1 MKVGLITFHDAI
13 NYGSNLQTYGLYKK
27 VKDLGHE
34 CEVIDYQ
41 CENIRKREFPK
52 PIKWTL
58 RGIAHE
64 LLFERKFRKRY
75 RITHEFLLKMQ
86 MSKKYFRD
94 TVGEA
99 DGQYDKYLVGS
110 DIVWGLDITA
120 GDTAYFL
127 DFVKDKSKK
136 IAFASSVGNPWSE
149 QEKELVKP
157 LLQQF
162 DRITVRENESADWVE
177 ELLFKRPEVV
187 CDPTMLLT
195 ADEWMEMVSDKYKGQ
210 KYVLIYFDT
219 PNGDC
224 LKSAKLYAKKYGL
237 KVYRIGLGHHIDGMK
252 WEMPYSIEDFLS
264 IIYYAQNLFTSSY
277 HGILFSVYFNKK
289 FTYFNSV
296 HASRMNS
303 LADNIGIGCCNGEG
317 KDVLNMPEIN
327 YNEVNKAVDEYRQKS
342 ITILK
347 SMLK

>member
-1 MKVGLITFHDAI
+1 MKIGLITFHDAI

-27 VKDLGHE
+27 VLDLGYD
-34 CEVIDYQ
+34 CEIIDYQ

-58 RGIAHE
+58 RGLAHE

-75 RITHEFLLKMQ
+75 RITHEFLLKMK
-86 MSKKYFRD
+86 MSKKFFRD
-94 TVGEA
+94 TIQEA
-99 DGQYDKYLVGS
+99 DQLYDKYLVGS
-110 DIVWGLDITA
+110 DIVWGLDITG

-127 DFVKDKSKK
+127 DFVTDGNKK
-136 IAFASSVGNPWSE
+136 VAYASSIGNPWSNE
-149 QEKELVKP
+149 EKRIVKP
-157 LLQQF
+157 LLRDF
-162 DRITVRENESADWVE
+162 SRIAVRENESADWVE
-177 ELLFKRPEVV
+177 ELLGNRPDVV
-187 CDPTMLLT
+187 CDPTMLLS
-195 ADEWMEMVSDKYKGQ
+195 ADEWKRMVSDKYKND

-224 LKSAKLYAKKYGL
+224 LRSARIYAKRYGL
-237 KVYRIGLGHHIDGMK
+237 KVYRIGLGHHVKGMK

-303 LADNIGIGCCNGEG
+303 LADIIGIGCCNGAG
-317 KDVLNMPEIN
+317 QDILNMPEID
-327 YNEVNKAVDEYRQKS
+327 YTAVNKTVEEYREKS
-342 ITILK
+342 INILK
-347 SMLK
+347 SLLR